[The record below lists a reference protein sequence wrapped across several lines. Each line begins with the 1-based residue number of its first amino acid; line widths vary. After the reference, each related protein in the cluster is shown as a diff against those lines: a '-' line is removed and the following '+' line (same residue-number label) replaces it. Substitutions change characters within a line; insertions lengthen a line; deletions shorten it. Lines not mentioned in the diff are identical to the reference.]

1 MITGSQLRAA
11 RGLLG
16 ISQKTLA
23 ERAGVS
29 LPTVQRMEASRGN
42 VRGIVETLSRIVVA
56 LDEMGVELLGE
67 NAASSFGGRG
77 VRLKSPQPAPG
88 SRKRRS

>member
-16 ISQKTLA
+16 ITQRTLA

-42 VRGIVETLSRIVVA
+42 VRGIVDTLTRIVA
-56 LDEMGVELLGE
+56 TLDEMGVELLGE
-67 NAASSFGGRG
+67 NTVSSSGGRG
-77 VRLKSPQPAPG
+77 VRLKPPKTLG
-88 SRKRRS
+88 NTRKRDR